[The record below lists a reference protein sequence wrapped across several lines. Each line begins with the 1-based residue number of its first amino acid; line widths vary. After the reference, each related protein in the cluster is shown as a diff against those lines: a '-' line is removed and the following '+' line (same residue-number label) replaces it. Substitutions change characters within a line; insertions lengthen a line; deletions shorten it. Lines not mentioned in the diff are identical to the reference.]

1 MKTAILIV
9 SSLAFASAAPAATVF
24 DSYATA
30 TSFNGTMSFGGKA
43 WDRFQ
48 LGGIGIS
55 GGAATWDTGT
65 AIMSWDRGFGLGLDG
80 VDLTSFD
87 TMTISGLGSTAAG
100 GTVSVWF
107 NFFDAELAPIT
118 GAFQVANLATG
129 PIGSV
134 SFDLRS
140 LQFEETSVVNN
151 LSNINSI
158 SIYFTG
164 SDLGEGTYAPISYS
178 MSEISFSTIPAPG
191 AIALLGA
198 AGLVGGRLRRA

>member
-1 MKTAILIV
+1 MDA
-9 SSLAFASAAPAATVF
+9 
-24 DSYATA
+24 
-30 TSFNGTMSFGGKA
+30 
-43 WDRFQ
+43 
-48 LGGIGIS
+48 LG
-55 GGAATWDTGT
+55 
-65 AIMSWDRGFGLGLDG
+65 FGLDG

-151 LSNINSI
+151 LSNINFLLKELRTLGI
-158 SIYFTG
+158 EPWPTG
-164 SDLGEGTYAPISYS
+164 REA
-178 MSEISFSTIPAPG
+178 
-191 AIALLGA
+191 
-198 AGLVGGRLRRA
+198 